1 MVHIQTSEEAVEDF
15 LSVIR
20 MLAEEKKA
28 AGWVMPTDDN
38 ARTSTMKDVY
48 VRRQVKM
55 TK

>member
-20 MLAEEKKA
+20 LLAEEKKA

>member
-20 MLAEEKKA
+20 LLAEEKKA
-28 AGWVMPTDDN
+28 AGWVVPTGDN

-48 VRRQVKM
+48 VHRRVKM